1 MIIYSEILDKSFDS
15 VDECLDAE
23 LEFRRAEKAREEA
36 EARRQAELDE
46 AYEDAIAACERYLE
60 LAGVDVKIENVIEED
75 DEELDDC
82 DFIDLLLDILDE
94 L

>member
-1 MIIYSEILDKSFDS
+1 MIIYSEILDKTFDS